1 MTSIRRHGAC
11 RPRQALPDGD
21 HGLTLIEVM
30 IAVMI
35 LMLAIAA
42 LGLVMT
48 RAFAAVALGRQSQQ
62 ATNLADAMIAQVE
75 ATAWTTVEDGLLST
89 DVTFTGDEGLGS
101 NIVPGAS
108 GYCFE
113 GLPVIVEGTAG
124 TGCSGTSST
133 WYNLPVQASC
143 ASSVAPNVSS
153 PLLASGG
160 NYYLVHQ
167 ECVSMNGT
175 NYEIGVYPTQVG
187 SASPQVTVQITVA
200 VSWGTGT
207 SSDGTTTHVSE
218 SAIFSC
224 GTTYN
229 LTNGLPP
236 GGCP

>member
-1 MTSIRRHGAC
+1 MTRIRRDGAS
-11 RPRQALPDGD
+11 RPRPALPAGD
-21 HGLTLIEVM
+21 KGLTLIEVM

-35 LMLAIAA
+35 LMLAMAA

-62 ATNLADAMIAQVE
+62 ATNLADAVIAQDE
-75 ATAWTTVEDGLLST
+75 ATAWTTIEDGLLST
-89 DVTFTGDEGLGS
+89 DATLTGDEGATS

-133 WYNLPVQASC
+133 WYNLPALASC
-143 ASSVAPNVSS
+143 ASSVAPNVSN
-153 PLLASGG
+153 PVLASGG

-175 NYEIGVYPTQVG
+175 NYEIGVYPSQVG
-187 SASPQVTVQITVA
+187 SASPSVAVQITVA
-200 VSWGTGT
+200 VSWGTAASSNGT
-207 SSDGTTTHVSE
+207 MSHVTE

>member
-1 MTSIRRHGAC
+1 
-11 RPRQALPDGD
+11 
-21 HGLTLIEVM
+21 M

-35 LMLAIAA
+35 MMLAIAA

-124 TGCSGTSST
+124 TGCGGTSTT
-133 WYNLPVQASC
+133 WYNLPAQASC

-187 SASPQVTVQITVA
+187 SAPPQVTVQVTVA

-207 SSDGTTTHVSE
+207 SSDGTTTHVTE